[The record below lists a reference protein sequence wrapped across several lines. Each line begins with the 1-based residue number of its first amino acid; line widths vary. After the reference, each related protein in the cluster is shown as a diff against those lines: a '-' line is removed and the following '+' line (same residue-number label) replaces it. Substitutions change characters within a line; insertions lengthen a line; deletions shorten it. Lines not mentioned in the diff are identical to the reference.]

1 MYMARSMYQV
11 LVLSNEQIL
20 NPQTTVLDIVIL
32 AQITQLISSRAKV
45 YTPSGSRIHALN
57 YY

>member
-1 MYMARSMYQV
+1 MALSMYQV

-32 AQITQLISSRAKV
+32 AQITQLISGRAKV
-45 YTPSGSRIHALN
+45 YTPSGSSIHALD